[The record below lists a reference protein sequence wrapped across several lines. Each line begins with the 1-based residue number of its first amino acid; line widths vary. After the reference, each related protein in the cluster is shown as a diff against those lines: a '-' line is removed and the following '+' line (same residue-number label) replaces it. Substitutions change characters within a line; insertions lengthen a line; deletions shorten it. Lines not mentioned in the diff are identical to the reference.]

1 MDAPK
6 AEEHTLEDTSK
17 DTLEDTSKAMSV
29 TPFTRLHDG
38 STILGPHD
46 GSTRADIA
54 LKHAIY
60 LSNISGAEI
69 TILNEVEDIDSV
81 DSSAVLVTSRER
93 NETRNNYEIKLE
105 GEVKSMVEEKIRLC
119 KQVGLKVKY
128 HIKHKLVSHPKK

>member
-1 MDAPK
+1 MDVPN
-6 AEEHTLEDTSK
+6 AEGQTLK
-17 DTLEDTSKAMSV
+17 DTLSKETSILSSN
-29 TPFTRLHDG
+29 PLQYE
-38 STILGPHD
+38 TILVPHD
-46 GSTRADIA
+46 GSTMADIA

-60 LSNISGAEI
+60 LSDISGAEI
-69 TILNEVEDIDSV
+69 IILNLVEDIDSV

-128 HIKHKLVSHPKK
+128 HIKPSEEIIKVSEEMN

>member
-1 MDAPK
+1 MYL
-6 AEEHTLEDTSK
+6 TLKDKLK
-17 DTLEDTSKAMSV
+17 DTLSKETSILSSN
-29 TPFTRLHDG
+29 PLQYE
-38 STILGPHD
+38 TILVPHD
-46 GSTRADIA
+46 GSTMADIA

-60 LSNISGAEI
+60 LSDISRAEI
-69 TILNEVEDIDSV
+69 IILNLVEDIDSV